1 MEEKQ
6 LTEKE
11 SLLIIQ
17 QMISRAK
24 NEFVDTGIGPILWGA
39 VITFCSIVQAL
50 KIKFD
55 FDFPFDVWMLALFA
69 IVPQIFIS
77 IKESKER
84 KAKGWDDDMLSY
96 VWICFGIGVF
106 VINLINNVMAHTLNP
121 ILEEYTKLTGKPT
134 TNLWSYASCYLL
146 FVFGFPTIVTG
157 AARKFKIMLAGG
169 IFCWASAIAAAFTP
183 TYVDFILMAFSAALA
198 WLIPGILIRKKYL
211 KQQNPHV

>member
-11 SLLIIQ
+11 SLFFIQ

-69 IVPQIFIS
+69 IVPQVFIS
-77 IKESKER
+77 IKESRQR
-84 KAKGWDDDMLSY
+84 KAKGWDEDILSY
-96 VWICFGIGVF
+96 VWICFGVGVF
-106 VINLINNVMAHTLNP
+106 VINFINNVMAHSLNP
-121 ILEEYTKLTGKPT
+121 ILEEYTKLTGKPV

-146 FVFGFPTIVTG
+146 LVFGFPTIVTG
-157 AARKFKIMLAGG
+157 AARKFKLMLAGG

-183 TYVDFILMAFSAALA
+183 TYIDFILMAFSAALA

-211 KQQNPHV
+211 KQKNLHV

>member
-6 LTEKE
+6 LSEKE
-11 SLLIIQ
+11 SLFIIQ

-69 IVPQIFIS
+69 IVPQVFIS
-77 IKESKER
+77 IKESRER

-106 VINLINNVMAHTLNP
+106 VINLVNNVMAHSLNP
-121 ILEEYTKLTGKPT
+121 VLEEYTKLTGKPT

-211 KQQNPHV
+211 KQQNPNV

>member
-6 LTEKE
+6 LSEKE
-11 SLLIIQ
+11 SLFIIQ

-77 IKESKER
+77 IKESKQR
-84 KAKGWDDDMLSY
+84 KAKGWDEDMLSY
-96 VWICFGIGVF
+96 VWICFGVGVF
-106 VINLINNVMAHTLNP
+106 VINFVNNVMAQSLNP
-121 ILEEYTKLTGKPT
+121 ILEEYTRLTGKPA

-169 IFCWASAIAAAFTP
+169 IFCWASAIVAAFTA
-183 TYVDFILMAFSAALA
+183 TYIDFILMAFSAALA
-198 WLIPGILIRKKYL
+198 WLIPGIFIRIKYL
-211 KQQNPHV
+211 KQQKANV

>member
-1 MEEKQ
+1 
-6 LTEKE
+6 
-11 SLLIIQ
+11 
-17 QMISRAK
+17 MISRAK

-84 KAKGWDDDMLSY
+84 KAKGWDEDMLSY

-134 TNLWSYASCYLL
+134 TNLWSYASSYLL

-211 KQQNPHV
+211 KQQNSNV